1 MKFENDEITGTGA
14 ITALVLAFVLIF
26 QSFLLPIAKVRAA
39 EAAAFEQALTV
50 ICTSLDAHA
59 DGSGDQ
65 QPAAH
70 CELPCCLPS
79 HRFDLAIDMPALV
92 AVISILIAPQNVAA
106 PRAPLVV
113 STLRRG
119 FQIAQHYSPRA
130 PPAFS

>member
-79 HRFDLAIDMPALV
+79 HRSDLAIDMPALV
-92 AVISILIAPQNVAA
+92 AVISRLIAPQNAAA
-106 PRAPLVV
+106 PRAPLVF